1 MAKEFDPDIGKATRF
16 SKGEQQ
22 AIIAQK
28 GGAASVESKRRKKT
42 LADRVR
48 LFGELKVDAKSARAM
63 EQLGI
68 AEEEQDRYM
77 QAAVSLF
84 QKALKG
90 DVSAFNAI
98 RDIIGEKPVE
108 RQQVNA
114 MMDTQ
119 ITIGYVET
127 GIEPVDSED
136 KIR

>member
-1 MAKEFDPDIGKATRF
+1 MIKDFDPDIGKDTRF
-16 SKGEQQ
+16 HAGDTQ
-22 AIIAQK
+22 AIIAKK
-28 GGAASVESKRRKKT
+28 GAIAANETKRRKKT
-42 LADRVR
+42 LAERVR

-136 KIR
+136 KIK

>member
-1 MAKEFDPDIGKATRF
+1 MAKDFDPDIGKDTQF
-16 SKGEQQ
+16 LSGEQ
-22 AIIAQK
+22 AAKNGKK
-28 GGAASVESKRRKKT
+28 GGDASVESKRRKKT
-42 LADRVR
+42 LAERVR

-68 AEEEQDRYM
+68 AEEEQDWYM

-136 KIR
+136 KIQ

>member
-1 MAKEFDPDIGKATRF
+1 MAKDFDPDIGKGTQF
-16 SKGEQQ
+16 QTGEKQ

-28 GGAASVESKRRKKT
+28 GGVLSGESKRRKKT
-42 LADRVR
+42 LAERVR

-108 RQQVNA
+108 RQQVHA

-136 KIR
+136 KIK

>member
-1 MAKEFDPDIGKATRF
+1 MNDDNLIPFNKRSESEPREIGK
-16 SKGEQQ
+16 
-22 AIIAQK
+22 K
-28 GGAASVESKRRKKT
+28 GGVASGKVRREKRT
-42 LADRVR
+42 LAERVR

>member
-1 MAKEFDPDIGKATRF
+1 MAKDFDPDIGKDTRF
-16 SKGEQQ
+16 STGEQQ

-28 GGAASVESKRRKKT
+28 GGNASVESKRRKKT
-42 LADRVR
+42 LAERVR

-136 KIR
+136 KIK

>member
-1 MAKEFDPDIGKATRF
+1 MIKDFDPDIGKDMRF
-16 SKGEQQ
+16 STGEQQ

-28 GGAASVESKRRKKT
+28 GGNASVEAKRRKKT
-42 LADRVR
+42 LAERVR

>member
-1 MAKEFDPDIGKATRF
+1 MAKDFDPDIGKATRF
-16 SKGEQQ
+16 KSGEQ
-22 AIIAQK
+22 AAKNGEK
-28 GGAASVESKRRKKT
+28 GGNASVESKRRKKT
-42 LADRVR
+42 LAERVR

>member
-16 SKGEQQ
+16 KSGEQ
-22 AIIAQK
+22 AAKNGEK
-28 GGAASVESKRRKKT
+28 GGNASVESKRRKKT
-42 LADRVR
+42 LAERVR

-108 RQQVNA
+108 RQVNA

-136 KIR
+136 KIQ